1 MLPRRYLPSI
11 PSLLALEAVER
22 LGTASAAAAEL
33 ALTQG
38 AVSRQ
43 LQVME
48 AQLGVTLFQR
58 DGKRLRLTEPARAYV
73 KQARAALQQLAQ
85 ASLALR
91 ANPNGGALN
100 LAILPAF
107 GMHWLAPRLAR
118 FAAAH
123 PEVTVN
129 LSTRLRPFD
138 FASAGFDAAI
148 HYGRQDWPGV
158 EYLPLMQEQVLAV
171 AAPGFLVQPL
181 ASAQEILHHPLLMI
195 EGRSG
200 DWGRWLAAHGVTG
213 QRPSG
218 MVFDQFATVTQ
229 AAIHGLGLAL
239 LPLFLI
245 EADLV
250 AGRLQPIWGGAVP
263 ALGSYALVWPK
274 AAMRLPL
281 LSFRAWIAAEVA
293 LPAPLPPA

>member
-281 LSFRAWIAAEVA
+281 LSFRTWIAAEVA

>member
-1 MLPRRYLPSI
+1 M
-11 PSLLALEAVER
+11 
-22 LGTASAAAAEL
+22 
-33 ALTQG
+33 
-38 AVSRQ
+38 
-43 LQVME
+43 
-48 AQLGVTLFQR
+48 
-58 DGKRLRLTEPARAYV
+58 
-73 KQARAALQQLAQ
+73 
-85 ASLALR
+85 ALR

-138 FASAGFDAAI
+138 FAAEGFDAAI

-158 EYLPLMQEQVLAV
+158 DYLPLMQEQVIAV
-171 AAPGFLVQPL
+171 AAPGFLPQPL
-181 ASAQEILHHPLLMI
+181 GAAKEILHHPLLMI

-245 EADLV
+245 EADLA
-250 AGRLQPIWGGAVP
+250 AGRLQPIWGGPVP

-274 AAMRLPL
+274 GPMRPPL
-281 LSFRAWIAAEVA
+281 ASFRDWIAGQVA
-293 LPAPLPPA
+293 LPVLPLP

>member
-11 PSLLALEAVER
+11 ASLMALESVER

-38 AVSRQ
+38 AISRQ

-48 AQLGVTLFQR
+48 AQLGVTLFR
-58 DGKRLRLTEPARAYV
+58 REGKRLHLTDPARAYV
-73 KQARAALQQLAQ
+73 LQARAAMTQLAQ

-91 ANPNGGALN
+91 ANPRGGALN

-138 FASAGFDAAI
+138 FATEPFDAAI

-158 EYLPLMQEQVLAV
+158 DYLPLMEEQLLAV
-171 AAPGFLVQPL
+171 AAPGFLAQPL
-181 ASAQEILHHPLLMI
+181 ATAEDILHHPLLMI

-200 DWGRWLAAHGVTG
+200 DWGRWLGAQGHPGL
-213 QRPSG
+213 RPSG
-218 MVFDQFATVTQ
+218 MVFDQFATLTQ

-245 EADLV
+245 EADLA
-250 AGRLQPIWGGAVP
+250 AGRLLPIFGGPVP
-263 ALGSYALVWPK
+263 ALGRYSLVWPK
-274 AAMRLPL
+274 AAQRPPL
-281 LSFRAWIAAEVA
+281 MSFRDWIAGEVG
-293 LPAPLPPA
+293 LPPPPSPA

>member
-38 AVSRQ
+38 AISRQ
-43 LQVME
+43 LRMME
-48 AQLGVTLFQR
+48 AQLGVTLFRR
-58 DGKRLRLTEPARAYV
+58 DGKRLRLTEPARAFV
-73 KQARAALQQLAQ
+73 VQVRAAMNQLAL

-91 ANPNGGALN
+91 ANPKGGALN

-138 FASAGFDAAI
+138 FAAEGFDAAI

-158 EYLPLMQEQVLAV
+158 DYLPLMEEQLLAV
-171 AAPGFLVQPL
+171 TAPGFLPQPL
-181 ASAQEILHHPLLMI
+181 GAAAEILRQPLLMI

-200 DWGRWLAAHGVTG
+200 DWGRWLAAQGAPG

-245 EADLV
+245 EADLA
-250 AGRLQPIWGGAVP
+250 AGRLLPVWGGPVP
-263 ALGSYALVWPK
+263 ALGSYSLVWPK
-274 AAMRLPL
+274 GAMRPPL
-281 LSFRAWIAAEVA
+281 MSFRDWIAGEVA
-293 LPAPLPPA
+293 LPAPPKPA

>member
-1 MLPRRYLPSI
+1 MLPRRYLPSV
-11 PSLLALEAVER
+11 PSLLALEAVDR

-38 AVSRQ
+38 AISRQ

-48 AQLGVTLFQR
+48 AQMGVTLFQR
-58 DGKRLRLTEPARAYV
+58 DGKRLRLTDPARAYV
-73 KQARAALQQLAQ
+73 VQVRAALQGLAQ

-91 ANPNGGALN
+91 ANPTGGALN

-138 FASAGFDAAI
+138 FAAEGFDAAI

-158 EYLPLMQEQVLAV
+158 DYLPLMQEQVIAV
-171 AAPGFLVQPL
+171 AAPGFLPQPL
-181 ASAQEILHHPLLMI
+181 GAAKAILHHPLLMI

-200 DWGRWLAAHGVTG
+200 DWGRWLAAQGVPG
-213 QRPSG
+213 QRPTG

-245 EADLV
+245 GADL
-250 AGRLQPIWGGAVP
+250 AADRLQPIWGGPVP

-274 AAMRLPL
+274 GPMRPPLASFRDWIAGEVASPVLPL
-281 LSFRAWIAAEVA
+281 
-293 LPAPLPPA
+293 P